1 MCRTVRAGH
10 AEPMSTS
17 TPQRDPHD
25 HRRGATSSQLAW
37 LRGELDD
44 WQSAGILDADQA
56 AAISG
61 RYRTV
66 TETRRF
72 SLGRLLLALGA
83 LFVGVGLIWL
93 VAANLDQLS
102 PLLRFV
108 VVAAFWL
115 AFLVGGELLAPRL
128 SRGVLEAVRLLAA
141 LTFGATV
148 FQAAQSL
155 QVPAYEPV
163 LLGLWSAGTLLHAY
177 LLKGITPLLVGIAT
191 GMIWWV
197 WQPLAGSASGAGA
210 VLALG
215 TASVLAVSLAVVH
228 DRTRDVYAAAWRT
241 LGCALVDGRALRRG
255 HPLHH
260 HRRLRVERVARPGA
274 GGRRRSRPPPPLL
287 VARGNARWEP
297 LGALG
302 VLAFSVLMVLWDTG
316 TDPSS
321 VGVEDWAHAAIGVAA
336 YVAVAVG
343 LAALGTLRDTPVLT
357 VMAMIALV
365 VFTTFQSFA
374 VFAAIIQG
382 AWLFVVLGLVFLGT
396 GLLFDRARR
405 GISANLEGAE
415 R

>member
-1 MCRTVRAGH
+1 MRPATRAGH
-10 AEPMSTS
+10 AGPMSTS
-17 TPQRDPHD
+17 TPQRDPRD
-25 HRRGATSSQLAW
+25 HRRAATSSQLAW
-37 LRGELDD
+37 LQRELDD
-44 WQSAGILDADQA
+44 WQAAGILDTDQA

-102 PLLRFV
+102 PGLRFV

-128 SRGVLEAVRLLAA
+128 SRGVLESVRLLAA
-141 LTFGATV
+141 LTFGATI

-155 QVPAYEPV
+155 QVPAYEPA
-163 LLGLWSAGTLLHAY
+163 LLGLWSAGGLLHAY
-177 LLKGITPLLVGIAT
+177 LLRGVTPLLVGIAT

-197 WQPLAGSASGAGA
+197 WQPLAGSGSGAGA

-228 DRTRDVYAAAWRT
+228 DRTRDVYAVAWRT
-241 LGCALVDGRALRRG
+241 LGCALAMITLFAAAIPYTTTEGFEWDVWLVLELAAAGVAAGAAL
-255 HPLHH
+255 
-260 HRRLRVERVARPGA
+260 
-274 GGRRRSRPPPPLL
+274 LL
-287 VARGNARWEP
+287 ARGTARWEP
-297 LGALG
+297 LGVLG
-302 VLAFSVLMVLWDTG
+302 VLGFSVLMVLWDTG
-316 TDPSS
+316 TDTSS
-321 VGVEDWAHAAIGVAA
+321 VGADDWAHAAIGVAA
-336 YVAVAVG
+336 YVVVAVG
-343 LAALGTLRDTPVLT
+343 LAALGTLRDAPVLT
-357 VMAMIALV
+357 VIAMIALV

>member
-1 MCRTVRAGH
+1 MCRTARAGH
-10 AEPMSTS
+10 ADPMSTS

-25 HRRGATSSQLAW
+25 HRRGATSNQLAW

-44 WQSAGILDADQA
+44 WQSAGILDTDQA

-83 LFVGVGLIWL
+83 VFVGVGLIWL

-177 LLKGITPLLVGIAT
+177 VLKGVTPLLVGIAT
-191 GMIWWV
+191 GMVWWV

-215 TASVLAVSLAVVH
+215 TASVLAVSLAVVS

-241 LGCALVDGRALRRG
+241 LGCALAMVALFAAAIPFTTTDGFEWNVWLV
-255 HPLHH
+255 LE
-260 HRRLRVERVARPGA
+260 LVAA
-274 GGRRRSRPPPPLL
+274 GVAAAAALL

-316 TDPSS
+316 TDPST

-343 LAALGTLRDTPVLT
+343 LAALGTLRDTPALT

>member
-1 MCRTVRAGH
+1 MT
-10 AEPMSTS
+10 TS

-25 HRRGATSSQLAW
+25 RTRDATAVQLGWLHRELA
-37 LRGELDD
+37 D
-44 WQSAGILDADQA
+44 WQAAGIIGADQA
-56 AAISG
+56 AAISA

-66 TETRRF
+66 RETRRF

-93 VAANLDQLS
+93 VAANLDQLP
-102 PLLRFV
+102 PLLRFA

-115 AFLVGGELLAPRL
+115 AFLVGGELVGPRL
-128 SRGVLEAVRLLAA
+128 STGVLGAVRLLAA
-141 LTFGATV
+141 LTFGATI
-148 FQAAQSL
+148 FQAAQSM
-155 QVPAYEPV
+155 QVPAYEPL

-177 LLKGITPLLVGIAT
+177 ATRSLVPLLVGIAT
-191 GMIWWV
+191 GMVWWT
-197 WQPLAGSASGAGA
+197 WQPLADSGNGAGV

-228 DRTRDVYAAAWRT
+228 DRGLDLFAAAWRT
-241 LGCALVDGRALRRG
+241 LGCALAMAALFVAAVPYTTTDGFEWNTWLVLELAAAGVAATAALV
-255 HPLHH
+255 L
-260 HRRLRVERVARPGA
+260 
-274 GGRRRSRPPPPLL
+274 
-287 VARGNARWEP
+287 ARGNARWEP

-316 TDPSS
+316 TDTSS
-321 VGVEDWAHAAIGVAA
+321 VGLDDWAHAAVGVAA
-336 YVAVAVG
+336 YVVVAVG

-357 VMAMIALV
+357 VIAMMALV

-396 GLLFDRARR
+396 GFLFDRARR
-405 GISANLEGAE
+405 GISANLEGA
-415 R
+415 